1 MKSKLYSHL
10 LALGSFFLCNIALA
24 APTTTTPTT
33 ITPTTTANNKT
44 VFLCAT
50 SVEPPTT
57 FAYTPGQISLQS
69 RLSWYAE
76 YLPPGVSAAELC
88 QKMAIKLQSL
98 QDSGKSYFLAVD
110 KLDEAWQICI
120 VNNQGDSCKSPNS
133 EVLFNLN
140 GNYKS
145 YGCLMQNIQPA
156 QCPWTRGGVISL
168 PGGRYKPTWWPF

>member
-1 MKSKLYSHL
+1 MKSKLYSYL
-10 LALGSFFLCNIALA
+10 LALGSLFFSNIALA
-24 APTTTTPTT
+24 DPNAVNISTTDT
-33 ITPTTTANNKT
+33 NKT

-50 SVEPPTT
+50 DVEPPTT
-57 FAYTPGQISLQS
+57 FSYTPGEINLHP

-76 YLPPGVSAAELC
+76 YLPPGVSATELC
-88 QKMAIKLQSL
+88 EKMANKFQSL

-110 KLDEAWQICI
+110 KLDEIWKVCV
-120 VNNQGDSCKSPNS
+120 VNNEGENCNSANS

-168 PGGRYKPTWWPF
+168 PGGRYKPNWWPF

>member
-1 MKSKLYSHL
+1 MKSKFYPHL
-10 LALGSFFLCNIALA
+10 LVLGSMFLGNIAFA
-24 APTTTTPTT
+24 EPFPATTNTTPATTTTE
-33 ITPTTTANNKT
+33 NKT

-50 SVEPPTT
+50 DVEPPTT
-57 FAYTPGQISLQS
+57 FAYTPGQIDLQP
-69 RLSWYAE
+69 RMSWYAE

-88 QKMAIKLQSL
+88 EKMATKLQSL
-98 QDSGKSYFLAVD
+98 QDSGKNYFLAVE
-110 KLDEAWQICI
+110 KLDESWQVCV
-120 VNNQGDSCKSPNS
+120 VNNQGDKCGTTES

-168 PGGRYKPTWWPF
+168 PGGRYKPNWWPF